1 MLLVIICLS
10 VTDELKLFQIVV
22 TWMKWWEMPEYQYG
36 FLGECES
43 ISEESQ
49 GLAVKKG
56 CHSSAL

>member
-22 TWMKWWEMPEYQYG
+22 TWMKWWECLNISMVSWG
-36 FLGECES
+36 NVKVFLR
-43 ISEESQ
+43 SQ